1 MRREHLV
8 ESLRKDLCI
17 GRGRHEA
24 LHMVIDMK
32 EMVGKCHGKEEN
44 EKVNKGRQTTNK

>member
-1 MRREHLV
+1 
-8 ESLRKDLCI
+8 
-17 GRGRHEA
+17 
-24 LHMVIDMK
+24 MVIDMK